1 MVFVDGFRYR
11 DDMVLNNIRGIGN
24 VLLYAFRNGERPARV
39 NRDPVPGIGI
49 YAVANRDDVVLL
61 QARAVCCIDNRAF
74 ASGQDVTVN
83 RNRCIGGVYLCAV
96 CGTGEDVS
104 D

>member
-49 YAVANRDDVVLL
+49 YAVV
-61 QARAVCCIDNRAF
+61 
-74 ASGQDVTVN
+74 
-83 RNRCIGGVYLCAV
+83 
-96 CGTGEDVS
+96 
-104 D
+104 